1 MSTAAATHPQKSQG
15 STMTSAPKPASAAQP
30 VGLQLP
36 FHDIQEMIGN
46 TPMLEFRRLDTG
58 PCQLFGKMELANPGG
73 SIKDRIGL
81 SMISAAERDGTLK
94 PGGTIVEATAG
105 NTGLGLALVGL
116 MRGYQVIV
124 VVPDKMSQ
132 IKIDHLRAMG
142 ATVMLTR
149 SDVAKGH
156 PEYYQEVAE
165 RIAAQKG
172 AFYANQFGNPNNFKA
187 HYETTGPEI
196 WEQMEGRIDAFVAG
210 VGSGGTLTGTGRY
223 LREKN
228 PNIDII
234 CGDPQGSIIAD
245 LANCGVMIEP
255 GSWMVEGLGEDF
267 VPPILDMKLISKAY
281 TISDTESFHAARL
294 LLQKE
299 GVLAG
304 SSTGV
309 LLAAALRYCRE
320 QKRPRRV
327 VTFVC
332 DTGNKYLN
340 KFFNDF
346 WMVENGFLTR
356 TEFGDLR
363 DLISRRHSEHE
374 DYTVSPEDSLAN
386 AFGRMKLFAISQVPV
401 TENGSIVGIIDESD
415 LLLAVRASPQAFKDP
430 VRLHMAT
437 KLETLPPTARIDD
450 LVPVFRAGKV
460 ALIKDD
466 RNYYGLITQS
476 DLLTYLRRRTV

>member
-1 MSTAAATHPQKSQG
+1 
-15 STMTSAPKPASAAQP
+15 
-30 VGLQLP
+30 
-36 FHDIQEMIGN
+36 
-46 TPMLEFRRLDTG
+46 MLEFRRLDTG
-58 PCQLFGKMELANPGG
+58 SCQLFGKLELTNPGG

-81 SMISAAERDGTLK
+81 SMISAAERDGSLK

-116 MRGYQVIV
+116 MRGYQVVV

-142 ATVMLTR
+142 ATVILTR

-172 AFYANQFGNPNNFKA
+172 AFYANQFGNPSNFRA
-187 HYETTGPEI
+187 HYDTTGPEI
-196 WEQMEGRIDAFVAG
+196 WAQMEGRVDAFVAG
-210 VGSGGTLTGTGRY
+210 VGSGGTIRGTGMY
-223 LREKN
+223 LREVN
-228 PNIDII
+228 PNIEVI
-234 CGDPQGSIIAD
+234 CGDPKGSIIAD
-245 LANCGVMIEP
+245 LVNCGIMTTP

-267 VPPILDMKLISKAY
+267 VPPIMDMSLVNKAY
-281 TISDTESFHAARL
+281 TITDTEAFHAARI

-309 LLAAALRYCRE
+309 LLAAAIKYCRE
-320 QKRPRRV
+320 QRQPKRV
-327 VTFVC
+327 VTLVC

-363 DLISRRHSEHE
+363 DLISRRHIEHE
-374 DYTVSPEDSLAN
+374 DYTVAPDDTLAN
-386 AFGRMKLFAISQVPV
+386 AFGRMKLFSISQVPV
-401 TENGSIVGIIDESD
+401 TENGAISGIIDESD
-415 LLLAVRASPQAFKDP
+415 LLLAVRADSKAFMDP
-430 VRLHMAT
+430 VRKHMAT
-437 KLETLPPTARIDD
+437 KLETLPPTASIDD

-466 RNYYGLITQS
+466 QHYYGLITQS